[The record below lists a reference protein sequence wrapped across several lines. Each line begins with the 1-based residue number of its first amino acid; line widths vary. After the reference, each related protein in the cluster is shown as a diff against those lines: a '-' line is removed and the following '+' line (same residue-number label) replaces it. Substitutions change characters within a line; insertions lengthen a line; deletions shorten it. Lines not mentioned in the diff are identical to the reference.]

1 MARKLFDWI
10 ILLYHI
16 PLKMTLQIHSLFY
29 LLIGN
34 LTRID
39 LFFPFAVKSSAEAP
53 RRGIRTSCSWRW
65 TNHGERSE
73 QHCLVG
79 RELQHHNNVAG
90 KDRLQYQA
98 QDYLNDCVNA
108 VPEIPCYKYYSYTR
122 IIIENERITFYES
135 EKYYMQMCPMG
146 FSESVASISTNKINW
161 FSHFVYF
168 VLYNWIYHYKQ
179 MLYRF
184 T

>member
-1 MARKLFDWI
+1 
-10 ILLYHI
+10 
-16 PLKMTLQIHSLFY
+16 MTLQIHSLFY
-29 LLIGN
+29 LLVGN

-98 QDYLNDCVNA
+98 QNYLNDCVNA
-108 VPEIPCYKYYSYTR
+108 VPGIPCYKYYNVIRVILLKMNESLFMKVKSIICRCVQWAFQSPLSVLVQTR
-122 IIIENERITFYES
+122 STDLAILYILYYITEYIIINRCFIVSRKAF
-135 EKYYMQMCPMG
+135 
-146 FSESVASISTNKINW
+146 
-161 FSHFVYF
+161 
-168 VLYNWIYHYKQ
+168 
-179 MLYRF
+179 
-184 T
+184 